1 MKGKS
6 KITSALT
13 AFRQV
18 SPCRWRLPAGTIRGQ
33 QADAEIIGNAATLEA
48 AEADGALQQVL
59 NVACLPGICGPSLAM
74 PDIHQGYGFCI
85 GAVAAF
91 AADSGPV
98 LPGGVGYDINCGV
111 RLLSSR
117 MAAVDL
123 QPLLE
128 DIGLLIL
135 RDIPTGLGSGS
146 ADISRRE
153 FDAVISK
160 GAQAVIESWGGEMAD
175 LERIESA
182 GRLPFQERSGVI
194 STRARER
201 GLGQLGSLGSGNHFI
216 EIQRVGEIFDPVAAA
231 AFGLEK
237 DCMAVLIH
245 SGSRGFG
252 HQVATDYIELFK
264 KKKTDSKTLPD
275 PQLVYAPADS
285 PQGKRYLEALNAAA
299 NFAWANRQ
307 LLQER
312 VICILERLTANSRRS
327 LGMELIYDQAH
338 NIVKTEKHMA
348 EGREMKLLVHRK
360 GATRAFPAGHPEL
373 PAVYRSTGQPVI
385 LPGSM
390 GTASY
395 LLKGS
400 AESMAVSFGSAP
412 HGAGRRLSRHQAVRS
427 ASGRDVTQDMRR
439 RGVQVFALSRR
450 GLLEE
455 IPEAYKDV
463 EEVVKITETAGLA
476 ARVAR
481 LDPLLVVK
489 G

>member
-1 MKGKS
+1 MKKKNKS
-6 KITSALT
+6 ASAGFP
-13 AFRQV
+13 FREIE
-18 SPCRWRLPAGTIRGQ
+18 PCRWRLPAGSVRGQ
-33 QADAEIIGNAATLEA
+33 QTDAEVIGNAATLKA
-48 AEADGALQQVL
+48 AEADGALEQVL
-59 NVACLPGICGPSLAM
+59 NVARLPGIHGPSLAM

-85 GAVAAF
+85 GGVAAF

-117 MAAVDL
+117 LAAAEL

-128 DIGLLIL
+128 DIGLVML
-135 RDIPTGLGSGS
+135 RDIPTGLGSSS
-146 ADISRRE
+146 AEISGRE
-153 FDAVISK
+153 FSAVISK
-160 GAQAVIESWGGEMAD
+160 GARAVIETQGGEPSD

-182 GRLPFQERSGVI
+182 GCLPFGEQSGLV
-194 STRARER
+194 SARARER

-216 EIQRVGEIFDPVAAA
+216 ELQRVDEIFDPVAAA

-237 DCMAVLIH
+237 NCLAVLIH

-252 HQVATDYIELFK
+252 HQVASDYIELFK
-264 KKKTDSKTLPD
+264 KKKTDQGKLPD

-285 PQGKRYLEALNAAA
+285 PQGKRYLQALNAAA

-312 VICILERLTANSRRS
+312 VIRILEKMTACSRRG
-327 LGMELIYDQAH
+327 LGIELVYDQAH
-338 NIVKTEKHMA
+338 NIVKTEKHLV

-373 PAVYRSTGQPVI
+373 PALYRETGQPVI

-390 GTASY
+390 GTCSY
-395 LLKGS
+395 LLKGMS
-400 AESMAVSFGSAP
+400 TGMTVSFGSAA
-412 HGAGRRLSRHQAVRS
+412 HGAGRRLSRNQAVRS
-427 ASGRDVTQDMRR
+427 ASGRDLVQDMKR

-463 EEVVKITETAGLA
+463 DEVVKITETAGLA

-481 LDPLLVVK
+481 LAPLLVIK